1 MNWFAW
7 VVLTIVVVGVV
18 IALMQRFYRKSTR
31 DAALIRTGAGGQT
44 VALDGGVIALP
55 FLHRIDE
62 INMRTHRLEVK
73 RAGEKSLI
81 TEDRL
86 RVDLEVEFHIRVQP
100 TVEGVATAAQAFGA
114 DALRGETLSDY
125 LEAPFVDALQAVAAT
140 MTMDALHEG
149 RSKFVKEV
157 KHRVSEEVQAKGL
170 SLESVSV
177 TRLDQAS
184 FSALNE
190 NNAFNAVGMRKLAE
204 IVASNKKK
212 RAEIESDAEISVRK
226 TQLDTMKKRLEIE
239 REQEHA
245 TIAQVLNLAEAQADA
260 KAKTAQKQEEA
271 QRLSEQARIER
282 EMEIQVAEIQKDKSL
297 EKERQ
302 QAQLSKEIHRVE
314 MAVALAHKQ
323 KQEAEVIAETEQ
335 VKAKV
340 VMVQERVQT
349 EREKAIVERERDI
362 ALARSQK
369 DAAILMAKTK
379 SQTDAWL
386 VEAETKA
393 QNIER
398 QAQADKMRMAEEAQG
413 RSALIQAENLTS
425 ESLLRQRLEIHRLD
439 KLPELAAQMMKP
451 VEKIDSIRI
460 NHIGGLESG
469 RRQAA
474 IDGTHTA
481 VANISPMNQVVN
493 SILDMALQMP
503 VMQRVGDV
511 LGADVQS
518 ALTSTK
524 PLEKNDR
531 CGDSDQ

>member
-1 MNWFAW
+1 
-7 VVLTIVVVGVV
+7 
-18 IALMQRFYRKSTR
+18 
-31 DAALIRTGAGGQT
+31 
-44 VALDGGVIALP
+44 
-55 FLHRIDE
+55 
-62 INMRTHRLEVK
+62 
-73 RAGEKSLI
+73 
-81 TEDRL
+81 
-86 RVDLEVEFHIRVQP
+86 
-100 TVEGVATAAQAFGA
+100 
-114 DALRGETLSDY
+114 
-125 LEAPFVDALQAVAAT
+125 
-140 MTMDALHEG
+140 
-149 RSKFVKEV
+149 
-157 KHRVSEEVQAKGL
+157 
-170 SLESVSV
+170 
-177 TRLDQAS
+177 
-184 FSALNE
+184 
-190 NNAFNAVGMRKLAE
+190 
-204 IVASNKKK
+204 
-212 RAEIESDAEISVRK
+212 
-226 TQLDTMKKRLEIE
+226 MKKRLEIE

-282 EMEIQVAEIQKDKSL
+282 EMEIQVAEIHKDKSL

-302 QAQLSKEIHRVE
+302 EAHLSKEIHRVE
-314 MAVALAHKQ
+314 MAVALAQKQ

-349 EREKAIVERERDI
+349 EREKVIVEREREI
-362 ALARSQK
+362 GMARSQK

-425 ESLLRQRLEIHRLD
+425 EAVLRQRLEIHRLD

-469 RRQAA
+469 RRQASL
-474 IDGTHTA
+474 DGTQTT
-481 VANISPMNQVVN
+481 VANNSPINQVVN

-503 VMQRVGDV
+503 VLQRVGDV

-518 ALTSTK
+518 ALTSKKTIGK
-524 PLEKNDR
+524 E
-531 CGDSDQ
+531 

>member
-1 MNWFAW
+1 
-7 VVLTIVVVGVV
+7 
-18 IALMQRFYRKSTR
+18 
-31 DAALIRTGAGGQT
+31 
-44 VALDGGVIALP
+44 
-55 FLHRIDE
+55 
-62 INMRTHRLEVK
+62 
-73 RAGEKSLI
+73 
-81 TEDRL
+81 
-86 RVDLEVEFHIRVQP
+86 
-100 TVEGVATAAQAFGA
+100 
-114 DALRGETLSDY
+114 
-125 LEAPFVDALQAVAAT
+125 
-140 MTMDALHEG
+140 
-149 RSKFVKEV
+149 
-157 KHRVSEEVQAKGL
+157 
-170 SLESVSV
+170 
-177 TRLDQAS
+177 
-184 FSALNE
+184 
-190 NNAFNAVGMRKLAE
+190 
-204 IVASNKKK
+204 
-212 RAEIESDAEISVRK
+212 
-226 TQLDTMKKRLEIE
+226 
-239 REQEHA
+239 
-245 TIAQVLNLAEAQADA
+245 
-260 KAKTAQKQEEA
+260 
-271 QRLSEQARIER
+271 
-282 EMEIQVAEIQKDKSL
+282 
-297 EKERQ
+297 
-302 QAQLSKEIHRVE
+302 
-314 MAVALAHKQ
+314 MAVALAQKQ

-349 EREKAIVERERDI
+349 EREKAIVEREREI

-379 SQTDAWL
+379 SQADAWL
-386 VEAETKA
+386 VETETKA

-425 ESLLRQRLEIHRLD
+425 ESLLRQRLEMHRLD

-469 RRQAA
+469 RRQGA